1 MQVLALKYRPKHF
14 SELVGQES
22 VAKTLSL
29 ALDNQRLANAYL
41 FSGLRG
47 SGKTS
52 SSRIFARAL
61 MCETGPKAV
70 PCDTCIQCQS
80 ALNNHHIDIIE
91 MDGASN
97 RGIDDVRNLIEQTR
111 YKPSFG
117 RYKIFI
123 IDEVHM
129 FTTEAF
135 NALLKTLEEPPS
147 HVKFLLAT
155 TDALKLPATILS
167 RTQHFRF
174 KKIPENSVISH
185 LKTILEKEQ
194 VSYET
199 SALEKLAHSGQ
210 GSLRDTIT
218 LLEQAINYCDN
229 AITESKVAEML
240 GAIDRSVLEDF
251 FQSLIN
257 QDEARLQE
265 RYAILENYETES
277 VLEEMMLFL
286 KAKLLSPDSYSILL
300 IERFF
305 KIIMSSLSLLKEG
318 ANASFVLLLL
328 KMKFKEA
335 LKLKA
340 LDDAILELE
349 QSKESVLKPLNQNA
363 NASKQEPKSTEK
375 IEQAERIEGT
385 EKKEK
390 LETRENTE
398 TLQTLML
405 SAKDRIFHNLFKQV
419 QTLVYERNYELG
431 EVFEKNIR
439 FIDFDS
445 QTKTLTWESLATD
458 KDKELLRER
467 FKIVKSIV
475 DGVFGK
481 GENIKIALKHH
492 LENKSTL
499 ETQEIKDFKISSLR
513 EKILPK
519 PTIETTAET
528 KENDTKEAVGKALQT
543 KENDTKEAVGKAL
556 QTKENDTKEAV
567 GKALQTKENDTKEA
581 VGKALQTKE
590 NDTKETKETQPK
602 QAPTALQEFMANH
615 SELIEEIKSE
625 FEIKSV
631 ELL

>member
-61 MCETGPKAV
+61 MCEEGPKAV

-194 VSYET
+194 VSYES

-349 QSKESVLKPLNQNA
+349 QTPFNQNPNISY
-363 NASKQEPKSTEK
+363 NAPKQEFKSTEK

-385 EKKEK
+385 EKIASAEAP
-390 LETRENTE
+390 
-398 TLQTLML
+398 QTPML

-431 EVFEKNIR
+431 AVFEKNIR

-445 QTKTLTWESLATD
+445 QTKTLTWESLAAD

-481 GENIKIALKHH
+481 GESIKIALKNH

-499 ETQEIKDFKISSLR
+499 ETQEVKEFKFPPL
-513 EKILPK
+513 KPK
-519 PTIETTAET
+519 PTTETTAEMQ
-528 KENDTKEAVGKALQT
+528 ENDTKEAVGKALQT
-543 KENDTKEAVGKAL
+543 KENDTKEVQEKEI
-556 QTKENDTKEAV
+556 KENE
-567 GKALQTKENDTKEA
+567 
-581 VGKALQTKE
+581 
-590 NDTKETKETQPK
+590 TKETKEAKPK
-602 QAPTALQEFMANH
+602 EAPTALQEFMANH

>member
-61 MCETGPKAV
+61 MCEEGPKAV
-70 PCDTCIQCQS
+70 PCDTCTQCQS

-257 QDEARLQE
+257 QDEVRLQE

-305 KIIMSSLSLLKEG
+305 KIIMSGLSLLKEG

-363 NASKQEPKSTEK
+363 NAFKQESKSAEK
-375 IEQAERIEGT
+375 IEKP
-385 EKKEK
+385 EKKESA
-390 LETRENTE
+390 EIP
-398 TLQTLML
+398 QTPML

-431 EVFEKNIR
+431 AVFEKNIR

-445 QTKTLTWESLATD
+445 QTKTLTWESLATH

-481 GENIKIALKHH
+481 GENIKIALKNHS
-492 LENKSTL
+492 ENKSAL
-499 ETQEIKDFKISSLR
+499 EVVKEFKFPSL
-513 EKILPK
+513 KPK
-519 PTIETTAET
+519 PTTETTAET
-528 KENDTKEAVGKALQT
+528 KENDTKEAIEKET
-543 KENDTKEAVGKAL
+543 KENDTKEI
-556 QTKENDTKEAV
+556 Q
-567 GKALQTKENDTKEA
+567 
-581 VGKALQTKE
+581 
-590 NDTKETKETQPK
+590 ETQPK
-602 QAPTALQEFMANH
+602 ETPTALQEFMANH
-615 SELIEEIKSE
+615 SDLIEEIKSE

>member
-29 ALDNQRLANAYL
+29 ALNNQRLANAYL

-80 ALNNHHIDIIE
+80 ALNNHHTDIIE

-349 QSKESVLKPLNQNA
+349 KNKENVLKPLNQNA
-363 NASKQEPKSTEK
+363 NAPKQEPKSTEK
-375 IEQAERIEGT
+375 TEKP
-385 EKKEK
+385 EKKES
-390 LETRENTE
+390 TE
-398 TLQTLML
+398 AHQTPML

-431 EVFEKNIR
+431 AVFEKNIR

-445 QTKTLTWESLATD
+445 QTKTLTWESLATN

-481 GENIKIALKHH
+481 GENIKIALKNPS
-492 LENKSTL
+492 ENKSAL
-499 ETQEIKDFKISSLR
+499 EVVKESKFPYSK
-513 EKILPK
+513 PK
-519 PTIETTAET
+519 PSAETTAEMKEKET
-528 KENDTKEAVGKALQT
+528 KVVQENDTKEV
-543 KENDTKEAVGKAL
+543 KEI
-556 QTKENDTKEAV
+556 
-567 GKALQTKENDTKEA
+567 
-581 VGKALQTKE
+581 
-590 NDTKETKETQPK
+590 QPK
-602 QAPTALQEFMANH
+602 EAPTALQEFMANH
-615 SELIEEIKSE
+615 SDLIEEIKSE

>member
-61 MCETGPKAV
+61 MCEEGPKAV
-70 PCDTCIQCQS
+70 PCDTCTQCQS

-265 RYAILENYETES
+265 RYTILENYETES

-318 ANASFVLLLL
+318 ANAGFVLLLL

-349 QSKESVLKPLNQNA
+349 QSKESAFQPLNQNA
-363 NASKQEPKSTEK
+363 NAFKQEITDK
-375 IEQAERIEGT
+375 I
-385 EKKEK
+385 EK
-390 LETRENTE
+390 LEKRESTE
-398 TLQTLML
+398 TPQTPML

-431 EVFEKNIR
+431 AVFEKNIR
-439 FIDFDS
+439 FVDFDS
-445 QTKTLTWESLATD
+445 QTKTLTWESLATN

-481 GENIKIALKHH
+481 GENIKIALKNHS
-492 LENKSTL
+492 ENKSAL
-499 ETQEIKDFKISSLR
+499 EEIKEFKFPSS
-513 EKILPK
+513 KPK
-519 PTIETTAET
+519 PTTETMAEMKEKET
-528 KENDTKEAVGKALQT
+528 KENDTKIQ
-543 KENDTKEAVGKAL
+543 
-556 QTKENDTKEAV
+556 
-567 GKALQTKENDTKEA
+567 
-581 VGKALQTKE
+581 
-590 NDTKETKETQPK
+590 ETQPK
-602 QAPTALQEFMANH
+602 EAPTALQEFMANH
-615 SELIEEIKSE
+615 SDLIEEIKSE

>member
-257 QDEARLQE
+257 QDEVRLKE

-349 QSKESVLKPLNQNA
+349 QTKESVLKPLNQNT
-363 NASKQEPKSTEK
+363 NAFKQEPKNAEK
-375 IEQAERIEGT
+375 IEKP
-385 EKKEK
+385 EK
-390 LETRENTE
+390 RESTE
-398 TLQTLML
+398 TPQTPML

-431 EVFEKNIR
+431 AVFEKNIR

-467 FKIVKSIV
+467 FKIVKGIV

-481 GENIKIALKHH
+481 GESIKIALKNHS
-492 LENKSTL
+492 ENKSAL
-499 ETQEIKDFKISSLR
+499 EVVKELKFPYSK
-513 EKILPK
+513 PK
-519 PTIETTAET
+519 PTTETTAEMKEKEVQKKEI
-528 KENDTKEAVGKALQT
+528 KENDTKEVQ
-543 KENDTKEAVGKAL
+543 
-556 QTKENDTKEAV
+556 
-567 GKALQTKENDTKEA
+567 
-581 VGKALQTKE
+581 
-590 NDTKETKETQPK
+590 ETQPK
-602 QAPTALQEFMANH
+602 ETPTALQEFMANH

>member
-29 ALDNQRLANAYL
+29 ALNNQRLANAYL

-61 MCETGPKAV
+61 MCEEGPKAV

-257 QDEARLQE
+257 QDEARLKE

-286 KAKLLSPDSYSILL
+286 KAKLLSPDTYSILL

-349 QSKESVLKPLNQNA
+349 QTKESAFQPLNQNA
-363 NASKQEPKSTEK
+363 NAPKQEPKSTE
-375 IEQAERIEGT
+375 RIEGT
-385 EKKEK
+385 EK
-390 LETRENTE
+390 RESAERIENAE
-398 TLQTLML
+398 APQTPML

-431 EVFEKNIR
+431 AVFEKNIR

-445 QTKTLTWESLATD
+445 QTKTLTWESLATN

-467 FKIVKSIV
+467 FKIVKGIV
-475 DGVFGK
+475 DGIFGK
-481 GENIKIALKHH
+481 GENIKIALKNH
-492 LENKSTL
+492 LENKSARE
-499 ETQEIKDFKISSLR
+499 ETKEIKDFKISSLR

-519 PTIETTAET
+519 PTTETTAET
-528 KENDTKEAVGKALQT
+528 KEKEIKEKEIQKKEI
-543 KENDTKEAVGKAL
+543 KENDTKEV
-556 QTKENDTKEAV
+556 Q
-567 GKALQTKENDTKEA
+567 
-581 VGKALQTKE
+581 
-590 NDTKETKETQPK
+590 ETQPK

>member
-194 VSYET
+194 VSYES

-349 QSKESVLKPLNQNA
+349 QTPFNQSPSISYNA
-363 NASKQEPKSTEK
+363 PKQEPKSIERIEQAEK

-385 EKKEK
+385 EKKESAEK
-390 LETRENTE
+390 KENTE
-398 TLQTLML
+398 TPQTPML

-431 EVFEKNIR
+431 AVFEKNIR

-445 QTKTLTWESLATD
+445 QTKTLTWESLATN

-481 GENIKIALKHH
+481 GEKIKIALKNH
-492 LENKSTL
+492 LENKSARE
-499 ETQEIKDFKISSLR
+499 ETKEVKDFKISSLR
-513 EKILPK
+513 EKILPQ
-519 PTIETTAET
+519 PTTETTAEMKEKET
-528 KENDTKEAVGKALQT
+528 KEAAEKETKEKEVQENDTKEVQ
-543 KENDTKEAVGKAL
+543 
-556 QTKENDTKEAV
+556 
-567 GKALQTKENDTKEA
+567 
-581 VGKALQTKE
+581 
-590 NDTKETKETQPK
+590 ETQPK
-602 QAPTALQEFMANH
+602 EAPTALQEFMANH
-615 SELIEEIKSE
+615 SNLIEEIKSE

>member
-61 MCETGPKAV
+61 MCEEGPKAV
-70 PCDTCIQCQS
+70 PCDTCTQCQS
-80 ALNNHHIDIIE
+80 TLNNHHIDIIE

-257 QDEARLQE
+257 QDEARLKE

-349 QSKESVLKPLNQNA
+349 QTPFNQSPSISYNA
-363 NASKQEPKSTEK
+363 PKQEPKSAEK
-375 IEQAERIEGT
+375 REKP
-385 EKKEK
+385 EKKENA
-390 LETRENTE
+390 ETP
-398 TLQTLML
+398 QTPML

-431 EVFEKNIR
+431 AVFEKNIR

-445 QTKTLTWESLATD
+445 QTKTLTWESLATN

-475 DGVFGK
+475 DSVFGK
-481 GENIKIALKHH
+481 GESIKIALKNQ
-492 LENKSTL
+492 NKSAL
-499 ETQEIKDFKISSLR
+499 EVVKEFKFPYL
-513 EKILPK
+513 KPK
-519 PTIETTAET
+519 PTTETTAET
-528 KENDTKEAVGKALQT
+528 KEKETKEKEVQ
-543 KENDTKEAVGKAL
+543 ENDTKEI
-556 QTKENDTKEAV
+556 Q
-567 GKALQTKENDTKEA
+567 
-581 VGKALQTKE
+581 
-590 NDTKETKETQPK
+590 ETQPK

-615 SELIEEIKSE
+615 SNLIEEIKSE

>member
-194 VSYET
+194 VSYEA

-265 RYAILENYETES
+265 CYAILENYETES

-349 QSKESVLKPLNQNA
+349 QAPFNQNPSISY
-363 NASKQEPKSTEK
+363 NAPKQEPKSIEK

-385 EKKEK
+385 EKREK
-390 LETRENTE
+390 LETRENAE
-398 TLQTLML
+398 TPQTPML
-405 SAKDRIFHNLFKQV
+405 SVKDRIFHNLFKQV

-431 EVFEKNIR
+431 AVFEKNIR

-445 QTKTLTWESLATD
+445 QTKTLTWESLATN

-475 DGVFGK
+475 DSVFGK
-481 GENIKIALKHH
+481 GENIKIALKNH
-492 LENKSTL
+492 LENKSAPL
-499 ETQEIKDFKISSLR
+499 EEVKEFKISSLR

-519 PTIETTAET
+519 PTTETMAEM
-528 KENDTKEAVGKALQT
+528 KEKETKEAVKKEIKEKEIQKKEIKENNT
-543 KENDTKEAVGKAL
+543 KEI
-556 QTKENDTKEAV
+556 Q
-567 GKALQTKENDTKEA
+567 
-581 VGKALQTKE
+581 
-590 NDTKETKETQPK
+590 ETQPK
-602 QAPTALQEFMANH
+602 ESPTALQEFMANH
-615 SELIEEIKSE
+615 SNLIEEIKSE

>member
-14 SELVGQES
+14 GELVGQES

-61 MCETGPKAV
+61 MCEEGPKAV

-194 VSYET
+194 VSYEN

-257 QDEARLQE
+257 QDEVRLKE

-300 IERFF
+300 VERFF

-349 QSKESVLKPLNQNA
+349 QSKESVFQPLNQDA
-363 NASKQEPKSTEK
+363 NAPKQEPKSAEK
-375 IEQAERIEGT
+375 IEQVERIEGT
-385 EKKEK
+385 EKIASA
-390 LETRENTE
+390 ETP
-398 TLQTLML
+398 QTPVL

-431 EVFEKNIR
+431 AVFEKNIR

-445 QTKTLTWESLATD
+445 QTKTLTWESLATH

-481 GENIKIALKHH
+481 GESIKIALKNQ
-492 LENKSTL
+492 NKSAL
-499 ETQEIKDFKISSLR
+499 EVVKEFKFPYS
-513 EKILPK
+513 KPK

-528 KENDTKEAVGKALQT
+528 KEKEIQKNEI
-543 KENDTKEAVGKAL
+543 KEKEI
-556 QTKENDTKEAV
+556 Q
-567 GKALQTKENDTKEA
+567 
-581 VGKALQTKE
+581 
-590 NDTKETKETQPK
+590 ETQPK

-615 SELIEEIKSE
+615 SNLIEEIKSE

>member
-257 QDEARLQE
+257 QDEARLKE

-286 KAKLLSPDSYSILL
+286 KAKLLSPDLYSILL

-349 QSKESVLKPLNQNA
+349 QTPFNQNPSISY
-363 NASKQEPKSTEK
+363 NAPKQEPKSTEK

-385 EKKEK
+385 EKKESAEK
-390 LETRENTE
+390 KENTE
-398 TLQTLML
+398 TPQTPML

-431 EVFEKNIR
+431 AVFEKNIR

-445 QTKTLTWESLATD
+445 QTKTLTWESLATN

-481 GENIKIALKHH
+481 GENIKIALKNHS
-492 LENKSTL
+492 ENKSARE
-499 ETQEIKDFKISSLR
+499 ETKEIKDFKISSLR

-519 PTIETTAET
+519 PTTETTAET
-528 KENDTKEAVGKALQT
+528 KEKETKEKEVQ
-543 KENDTKEAVGKAL
+543 ENDTKEV
-556 QTKENDTKEAV
+556 Q
-567 GKALQTKENDTKEA
+567 
-581 VGKALQTKE
+581 
-590 NDTKETKETQPK
+590 ETQPK

-615 SELIEEIKSE
+615 SNLIEEIKSE

>member
-61 MCETGPKAV
+61 MCEEGPKAV

-194 VSYET
+194 VSYES

-265 RYAILENYETES
+265 RYAILENYETEG

-286 KAKLLSPDSYSILL
+286 KAKLLSPDTYSILL

-340 LDDAILELE
+340 LDDAIVELE
-349 QSKESVLKPLNQNA
+349 QTPFNQNPNISY
-363 NASKQEPKSTEK
+363 NAPKQEFKSTEK

-385 EKKEK
+385 EKREK
-390 LETRENTE
+390 LEKRENTE
-398 TLQTLML
+398 TPQTPML

-431 EVFEKNIR
+431 AVFEKNIR

-492 LENKSTL
+492 LENKSAPE
-499 ETQEIKDFKISSLR
+499 ETKEVKDFKISSLR

-519 PTIETTAET
+519 PTTETTAET
-528 KENDTKEAVGKALQT
+528 KEKEIKEAAEKETKEKEVQ
-543 KENDTKEAVGKAL
+543 ENDTKEI
-556 QTKENDTKEAV
+556 Q
-567 GKALQTKENDTKEA
+567 
-581 VGKALQTKE
+581 
-590 NDTKETKETQPK
+590 ETQPK
-602 QAPTALQEFMANH
+602 EAPTALQEFMANH

>member
-194 VSYET
+194 VSYES

-229 AITESKVAEML
+229 AITESKVAAML

-349 QSKESVLKPLNQNA
+349 QTKESALKPLNQNA
-363 NASKQEPKSTEK
+363 NAPKQEPKSAEK
-375 IEQAERIEGT
+375 IEQAERIERT
-385 EKKEK
+385 EK
-390 LETRENTE
+390 RENAE
-398 TLQTLML
+398 TPQTPML

-431 EVFEKNIR
+431 AVFEKNIR

-445 QTKTLTWESLATD
+445 QTKTLTWESLAAD

-481 GENIKIALKHH
+481 GENIKIALRNHS
-492 LENKSTL
+492 ENKSTRE
-499 ETQEIKDFKISSLR
+499 ETKEVKDFKISSLR

-519 PTIETTAET
+519 PTTETTAEMKEKEVQKKEIKEKEIKEKEIKEKEIKEKEIKEKEI
-528 KENDTKEAVGKALQT
+528 KENDTKEVQE
-543 KENDTKEAVGKAL
+543 KEV
-556 QTKENDTKEAV
+556 Q
-567 GKALQTKENDTKEA
+567 
-581 VGKALQTKE
+581 
-590 NDTKETKETQPK
+590 ETQPK
-602 QAPTALQEFMANH
+602 EAPTALQEFMANH

>member
-61 MCETGPKAV
+61 MCEEGPKAV
-70 PCDTCIQCQS
+70 PCDTCTQCQS

-305 KIIMSSLSLLKEG
+305 KIIMSGLSLLKEG

-363 NASKQEPKSTEK
+363 NAFKQEPKSAEK
-375 IEQAERIEGT
+375 IEKPEKRESAET
-385 EKKEK
+385 P
-390 LETRENTE
+390 
-398 TLQTLML
+398 QTPML

-431 EVFEKNIR
+431 AVFEKNIR

-445 QTKTLTWESLATD
+445 QTKTLTWESLATH

-481 GENIKIALKHH
+481 GENIKIALKNHS
-492 LENKSTL
+492 ENKSAL
-499 ETQEIKDFKISSLR
+499 EVVKEFKFPSL
-513 EKILPK
+513 K
-519 PTIETTAET
+519 PQPTTETTAET
-528 KENDTKEAVGKALQT
+528 KEKDTKEAVEKKA
-543 KENDTKEAVGKAL
+543 KEKEIQKNDTKEV
-556 QTKENDTKEAV
+556 Q
-567 GKALQTKENDTKEA
+567 
-581 VGKALQTKE
+581 
-590 NDTKETKETQPK
+590 ETQPK
-602 QAPTALQEFMANH
+602 ETPTALQEFMANH
-615 SELIEEIKSE
+615 SDLIEEIKSE

>member
-61 MCETGPKAV
+61 MCEEGPKAV

-194 VSYET
+194 VSYES

-257 QDEARLQE
+257 QDEVRLKE

-286 KAKLLSPDSYSILL
+286 KAKLLSPDFYSILL

-349 QSKESVLKPLNQNA
+349 QSKESAFQPLNQNA
-363 NASKQEPKSTEK
+363 NASKQEPKSAEK
-375 IEQAERIEGT
+375 IEKP
-385 EKKEK
+385 EK
-390 LETRENTE
+390 RENAE
-398 TLQTLML
+398 TPQTPML

-431 EVFEKNIR
+431 AVFEKNIR

-445 QTKTLTWESLATD
+445 QTKTLTWESLATH

-481 GENIKIALKHH
+481 GENIKIALKNHS
-492 LENKSTL
+492 ENKNAL
-499 ETQEIKDFKISSLR
+499 EVVKELKFPYSK
-513 EKILPK
+513 PK
-519 PTIETTAET
+519 PTTETTAEMKEKEVQKNKIKEKEIQKKEI
-528 KENDTKEAVGKALQT
+528 KENDTKEIQ
-543 KENDTKEAVGKAL
+543 
-556 QTKENDTKEAV
+556 
-567 GKALQTKENDTKEA
+567 
-581 VGKALQTKE
+581 
-590 NDTKETKETQPK
+590 ETQLK
-602 QAPTALQEFMANH
+602 QAPTALQEFMANN
-615 SELIEEIKSE
+615 SNLIEEIKSE

>member
-61 MCETGPKAV
+61 MCEEGPKAV
-70 PCDTCIQCQS
+70 PCDTCTQCQS

-318 ANASFVLLLL
+318 ANAGFVLLLL

-349 QSKESVLKPLNQNA
+349 QSKESAFQPLNQNA
-363 NASKQEPKSTEK
+363 NAFKQEITDKIEKPEKRESTE
-375 IEQAERIEGT
+375 T
-385 EKKEK
+385 P
-390 LETRENTE
+390 
-398 TLQTLML
+398 QTPML

-431 EVFEKNIR
+431 AVFEKNIR
-439 FIDFDS
+439 FVDFDS
-445 QTKTLTWESLATD
+445 QTKTLTWESLATN

-467 FKIVKSIV
+467 FKIMKSIV

-481 GENIKIALKHH
+481 GENIKIALKNHS
-492 LENKSTL
+492 ENKSAL
-499 ETQEIKDFKISSLR
+499 EVVKEFKFPFS
-513 EKILPK
+513 KPK
-519 PTIETTAET
+519 PTTETMAET
-528 KENDTKEAVGKALQT
+528 KEKEIKENDTKEIQ
-543 KENDTKEAVGKAL
+543 
-556 QTKENDTKEAV
+556 
-567 GKALQTKENDTKEA
+567 
-581 VGKALQTKE
+581 
-590 NDTKETKETQPK
+590 ETQPK
-602 QAPTALQEFMANH
+602 ETPTALQEFMANY
-615 SELIEEIKSE
+615 SDLIEEIKSE

>member
-61 MCETGPKAV
+61 MCEEGPKAV

-194 VSYET
+194 VSYEA

-257 QDEARLQE
+257 QDEARLKE

-349 QSKESVLKPLNQNA
+349 QTPFNQNPSISY
-363 NASKQEPKSTEK
+363 NASKQEPKS
-375 IEQAERIEGT
+375 AERIEGT
-385 EKKEK
+385 EKRESTEK
-390 LETRENTE
+390 IASAETP
-398 TLQTLML
+398 QTPML
-405 SAKDRIFHNLFKQV
+405 SVKDRIFHNLFKQV

-431 EVFEKNIR
+431 AVFEKNIR

-475 DGVFGK
+475 DGIFGK
-481 GENIKIALKHH
+481 GENIKIALKNQ
-492 LENKSTL
+492 NKSAL
-499 ETQEIKDFKISSLR
+499 EVVKEFKFPSL
-513 EKILPK
+513 KPK
-519 PTIETTAET
+519 PTTETTAEMKEKEVQKKEIKEKET
-528 KENDTKEAVGKALQT
+528 KENDTKEVQE
-543 KENDTKEAVGKAL
+543 KEV
-556 QTKENDTKEAV
+556 Q
-567 GKALQTKENDTKEA
+567 
-581 VGKALQTKE
+581 
-590 NDTKETKETQPK
+590 ETQPK
-602 QAPTALQEFMANH
+602 EAPTALQEFMTNH

>member
-194 VSYET
+194 VSYES

-265 RYAILENYETES
+265 RYAILENYETEG

-340 LDDAILELE
+340 LDDAIVELE
-349 QSKESVLKPLNQNA
+349 QAPFNQSPSISYNA
-363 NASKQEPKSTEK
+363 PKQEFKSIEK
-375 IEQAERIEGT
+375 REKREQIESIE
-385 EKKEK
+385 K
-390 LETRENTE
+390 RENAE
-398 TLQTLML
+398 TPQTPML

-431 EVFEKNIR
+431 AVFEKNIR

-445 QTKTLTWESLATD
+445 QTKTLTWESLAAD

-467 FKIVKSIV
+467 FKIVKGIV
-475 DGVFGK
+475 DSVFGK

-492 LENKSTL
+492 LENKSTPE
-499 ETQEIKDFKISSLR
+499 ETKEVKDFKISSLR

-519 PTIETTAET
+519 PTTETTAEMQE
-528 KENDTKEAVGKALQT
+528 KETKEAVGKALQT
-543 KENDTKEAVGKAL
+543 KENDTKEV
-556 QTKENDTKEAV
+556 KEKEI
-567 GKALQTKENDTKEA
+567 Q
-581 VGKALQTKE
+581 
-590 NDTKETKETQPK
+590 ETQPK
-602 QAPTALQEFMANH
+602 EAPTALQEFMANH

>member
-61 MCETGPKAV
+61 MCEEGPKAV
-70 PCDTCIQCQS
+70 PCDTCTQCQS

-194 VSYET
+194 VSYES

-257 QDEARLQE
+257 QDEVRLQE

-340 LDDAILELE
+340 LDDAIVELE
-349 QSKESVLKPLNQNA
+349 QTPFNQSPSISYNA
-363 NASKQEPKSTEK
+363 PKQEPKSTEK

-398 TLQTLML
+398 TPQTPML

-431 EVFEKNIR
+431 AVFEKNIR

-445 QTKTLTWESLATD
+445 QTKTLTWESLAAD

-481 GENIKIALKHH
+481 GESIKIALKNH
-492 LENKSTL
+492 LENKSARE
-499 ETQEIKDFKISSLR
+499 ETKEVKDFKISSLK

-519 PTIETTAET
+519 LTTETTAEMQEKET
-528 KENDTKEAVGKALQT
+528 KEAVKKEIKENDTKEVQ
-543 KENDTKEAVGKAL
+543 
-556 QTKENDTKEAV
+556 
-567 GKALQTKENDTKEA
+567 
-581 VGKALQTKE
+581 
-590 NDTKETKETQPK
+590 ETQPK
-602 QAPTALQEFMANH
+602 ETPTALQEFMANH

>member
-194 VSYET
+194 VSYEN

-229 AITESKVAEML
+229 AITENKVAEML

-265 RYAILENYETES
+265 RYAILENYETEG

-305 KIIMSSLSLLKEG
+305 KIIMSSLNLLKEG

-340 LDDAILELE
+340 LDDAIVELE
-349 QSKESVLKPLNQNA
+349 QTPFNQSPSISYNA
-363 NASKQEPKSTEK
+363 PKQESKSIEK
-375 IEQAERIEGT
+375 REQREQREQIESMEKRERIET
-385 EKKEK
+385 P
-390 LETRENTE
+390 
-398 TLQTLML
+398 QTPML

-431 EVFEKNIR
+431 AVFEKNIR

-445 QTKTLTWESLATD
+445 QTKTLTWESLAAD

-499 ETQEIKDFKISSLR
+499 ETQEVKEFKFPFL
-513 EKILPK
+513 KPK
-519 PTIETTAET
+519 PTTETTAET
-528 KENDTKEAVGKALQT
+528 KENEKEAVGKALQT
-543 KENDTKEAVGKAL
+543 KENDTKEIQK
-556 QTKENDTKEAV
+556 NDTKEV
-567 GKALQTKENDTKEA
+567 QEKEIKENE
-581 VGKALQTKE
+581 
-590 NDTKETKETQPK
+590 TKETKETQPK
-602 QAPTALQEFMANH
+602 EAPTALQEFMANH

>member
-194 VSYET
+194 VSYES

-349 QSKESVLKPLNQNA
+349 QSKESVLKPINQNA
-363 NASKQEPKSTEK
+363 NAPKQEPKSIER

-385 EKKEK
+385 EKREK
-390 LETRENTE
+390 LEKRENAE
-398 TLQTLML
+398 TPQTPML

-431 EVFEKNIR
+431 AVFEKNIR

-481 GENIKIALKHH
+481 GENIKIALKNH
-492 LENKSTL
+492 LENKSTPK
-499 ETQEIKDFKISSLR
+499 ETKEVKEFKISSLR

-519 PTIETTAET
+519 PTTETTAEMKEKETKKAVKKEIKENET
-528 KENDTKEAVGKALQT
+528 KENEI
-543 KENDTKEAVGKAL
+543 
-556 QTKENDTKEAV
+556 
-567 GKALQTKENDTKEA
+567 
-581 VGKALQTKE
+581 
-590 NDTKETKETQPK
+590 KETKETQPK
-602 QAPTALQEFMANH
+602 EAPTALQEFMANH
-615 SELIEEIKSE
+615 SDLIEEIKSE

>member
-194 VSYET
+194 VSYES

-265 RYAILENYETES
+265 RYAILENYETEG

-286 KAKLLSPDSYSILL
+286 KAKLLSPDTYSILL

-340 LDDAILELE
+340 LDDAIVELE
-349 QSKESVLKPLNQNA
+349 QTPFNQSPSISYNA
-363 NASKQEPKSTEK
+363 PKQEFKNIEKREK
-375 IEQAERIEGT
+375 IEQIESIEKRESAET
-385 EKKEK
+385 P
-390 LETRENTE
+390 
-398 TLQTLML
+398 QTLML

-431 EVFEKNIR
+431 AVFEKNIR

-445 QTKTLTWESLATD
+445 QTKTLTWESLAAD

-492 LENKSTL
+492 LENKNAPE
-499 ETQEIKDFKISSLR
+499 ETKEVKDFKISSLR
-513 EKILPK
+513 EKILPQ
-519 PTIETTAET
+519 PTTETTAEMQE
-528 KENDTKEAVGKALQT
+528 KETKEAVGKALQT
-543 KENDTKEAVGKAL
+543 KENDTKEVQEKEI
-556 QTKENDTKEAV
+556 KENE
-567 GKALQTKENDTKEA
+567 
-581 VGKALQTKE
+581 
-590 NDTKETKETQPK
+590 TKETKEAQPK
-602 QAPTALQEFMANH
+602 EAPTALQEFMANH

>member
-194 VSYET
+194 VSYES

-229 AITESKVAEML
+229 AITESKVAAML

-340 LDDAILELE
+340 LDDAIFELE
-349 QSKESVLKPLNQNA
+349 QAPFNQSPSISYNA
-363 NASKQEPKSTEK
+363 PKQEPKSTEK

-385 EKKEK
+385 EKKESAEK
-390 LETRENTE
+390 KENTE
-398 TLQTLML
+398 TPQTPML

-431 EVFEKNIR
+431 AVFEKNIR

-445 QTKTLTWESLATD
+445 QTKTLTWESLATH

-467 FKIVKSIV
+467 FKIVKGIV
-475 DGVFGK
+475 DSVFGK
-481 GENIKIALKHH
+481 GESIKIALKNH
-492 LENKSTL
+492 LENKSARE
-499 ETQEIKDFKISSLR
+499 ETKEVKDFKISSLR

-519 PTIETTAET
+519 PTTETTAEMKEKET
-528 KENDTKEAVGKALQT
+528 KEAAEKEIKEKEVQENDTKEIQ
-543 KENDTKEAVGKAL
+543 
-556 QTKENDTKEAV
+556 
-567 GKALQTKENDTKEA
+567 
-581 VGKALQTKE
+581 
-590 NDTKETKETQPK
+590 ETQPK
-602 QAPTALQEFMANH
+602 EAPTALQEFMANH
-615 SELIEEIKSE
+615 SNLIEEIKSE

>member
-61 MCETGPKAV
+61 MCEEGPKAV
-70 PCDTCIQCQS
+70 PCDTCTQCQS

-286 KAKLLSPDSYSILL
+286 KAKLLSPNTYSILL

-305 KIIMSSLSLLKEG
+305 KIIMSGLSLLKEG

-363 NASKQEPKSTEK
+363 NAFKQESAEK
-375 IEQAERIEGT
+375 IEKPEKRESAET
-385 EKKEK
+385 P
-390 LETRENTE
+390 
-398 TLQTLML
+398 QTPML

-431 EVFEKNIR
+431 AVFEKNIR

-445 QTKTLTWESLATD
+445 QTKTLTWESLATH

-481 GENIKIALKHH
+481 GENIKIALKNHS
-492 LENKSTL
+492 ENKSAL
-499 ETQEIKDFKISSLR
+499 EVVKEFKFPSL
-513 EKILPK
+513 KPK
-519 PTIETTAET
+519 PTTETTAET
-528 KENDTKEAVGKALQT
+528 KE
-543 KENDTKEAVGKAL
+543 
-556 QTKENDTKEAV
+556 
-567 GKALQTKENDTKEA
+567 
-581 VGKALQTKE
+581 
-590 NDTKETKETQPK
+590 KETKEKETKEKETKEVQETQPK
-602 QAPTALQEFMANH
+602 EAPTALQEFMANH
-615 SELIEEIKSE
+615 SNLIEEIKSE

>member
-194 VSYET
+194 VSYES

-349 QSKESVLKPLNQNA
+349 QTPFNQNPSISY
-363 NASKQEPKSTEK
+363 NAPKQESKGTEK

-385 EKKEK
+385 EKREK
-390 LETRENTE
+390 LEKRENAE
-398 TLQTLML
+398 APQTPML

-431 EVFEKNIR
+431 AVFEKNIR

-475 DGVFGK
+475 DSVFGK
-481 GENIKIALKHH
+481 GESIKIALKNHS
-492 LENKSTL
+492 ENKSAL
-499 ETQEIKDFKISSLR
+499 EEVKEFKFPYS
-513 EKILPK
+513 KPK
-519 PTIETTAET
+519 PTTETTAET
-528 KENDTKEAVGKALQT
+528 KEKEIKEKEIKEKEI
-543 KENDTKEAVGKAL
+543 KENE
-556 QTKENDTKEAV
+556 
-567 GKALQTKENDTKEA
+567 
-581 VGKALQTKE
+581 
-590 NDTKETKETQPK
+590 TKETKEAKPK
-602 QAPTALQEFMANH
+602 EAPTALQEFMANH
-615 SELIEEIKSE
+615 SNLIEEIKSE

>member
-61 MCETGPKAV
+61 MCEEGPKAV

-257 QDEARLQE
+257 QDEVRLQE

-349 QSKESVLKPLNQNA
+349 QAPFNQSPSISYNA
-363 NASKQEPKSTEK
+363 PKQEPKSTEK

-385 EKKEK
+385 EK
-390 LETRENTE
+390 RENTE
-398 TLQTLML
+398 KIASAETPQTPML
-405 SAKDRIFHNLFKQV
+405 SVKDRIFHNLFKQV

-431 EVFEKNIR
+431 AVFEKNIR

-445 QTKTLTWESLATD
+445 QTKTLTWESLATN

-481 GENIKIALKHH
+481 GENIKIALKNH
-492 LENKSTL
+492 LENKSAPE
-499 ETQEIKDFKISSLR
+499 ETKEVKDFKISSLR
-513 EKILPK
+513 EKILPQ
-519 PTIETTAET
+519 PTTETTAEM
-528 KENDTKEAVGKALQT
+528 KEKETKEAVGKET
-543 KENDTKEAVGKAL
+543 KEKEVQKNEIKEKEVQENDTKEV
-556 QTKENDTKEAV
+556 Q
-567 GKALQTKENDTKEA
+567 
-581 VGKALQTKE
+581 
-590 NDTKETKETQPK
+590 ETQPK

-615 SELIEEIKSE
+615 SNLIEEIKSE

>member
-61 MCETGPKAV
+61 MCEEGPKAV
-70 PCDTCIQCQS
+70 PCDTCTQCQS

-194 VSYET
+194 VSYES

-265 RYAILENYETES
+265 RYAILENYETEG

-340 LDDAILELE
+340 LDDAIVELE
-349 QSKESVLKPLNQNA
+349 QTPFNQNPSISY
-363 NASKQEPKSTEK
+363 NAPKQEPKSTER

-390 LETRENTE
+390 LETRENAE
-398 TLQTLML
+398 TPQTPML

-431 EVFEKNIR
+431 AVFEKNIR

-445 QTKTLTWESLATD
+445 QTKTLTWESLAAD

-492 LENKSTL
+492 LENKSAPK
-499 ETQEIKDFKISSLR
+499 ETKEVKDFKISSLR
-513 EKILPK
+513 EKILPQ
-519 PTIETTAET
+519 PTTETTAET
-528 KENDTKEAVGKALQT
+528 KENEKEAVGKALQT
-543 KENDTKEAVGKAL
+543 KENDTKEVQEKEI
-556 QTKENDTKEAV
+556 KENDTKEV
-567 GKALQTKENDTKEA
+567 QEA
-581 VGKALQTKE
+581 
-590 NDTKETKETQPK
+590 QPK
-602 QAPTALQEFMANH
+602 EAPTALQEFMANH
-615 SELIEEIKSE
+615 SNLIEEIKSE

>member
-61 MCETGPKAV
+61 MCEKGPKAV
-70 PCDTCIQCQS
+70 PCDTCAQCQS

-194 VSYET
+194 VHYEA

-210 GSLRDTIT
+210 GSLRDTLT

-257 QDEARLQE
+257 QDEAKLQE
-265 RYAILENYETES
+265 RYEILENYETEG

-286 KAKLLSPDSYSILL
+286 KAKLLSPDTYSILL
-300 IERFF
+300 VERFF

-318 ANASFVLLLL
+318 ANSGFVLLLL

-349 QSKESVLKPLNQNA
+349 QTKESALKPLNQHA
-363 NASKQEPKSTEK
+363 NAIQ
-375 IEQAERIEGT
+375 
-385 EKKEK
+385 KE
-390 LETRENTE
+390 N
-398 TLQTLML
+398 QTLKISPPKTPIIETPVAESPQTPML
-405 SAKDRIFHNLFKQV
+405 SAKDRIFYNLFKQV
-419 QTLVYERNYELG
+419 QKLIYERNYELG
-431 EVFEKNIR
+431 AVFEKNIR

-445 QTKTLTWESLATD
+445 HTKTLTWESLALD
-458 KDKELLRER
+458 RDKELLRER
-467 FKIVKSIV
+467 FKIVKNIV
-475 DGVFGK
+475 DSVFGK
-481 GENIKIALKHH
+481 GESVKIALKSH
-492 LENKSTL
+492 LEPKNAPL
-499 ETQEIKDFKISSLR
+499 EEAKEFDFSSLR
-513 EKILPK
+513 EKISPK
-519 PTIETTAET
+519 PATETTPTAEIEKKEVVGKET
-528 KENDTKEAVGKALQT
+528 KIKEQEIQKNDTKEVQK
-543 KENDTKEAVGKAL
+543 NDTKEV
-556 QTKENDTKEAV
+556 
-567 GKALQTKENDTKEA
+567 
-581 VGKALQTKE
+581 
-590 NDTKETKETQPK
+590 KETQPK
-602 QAPTALQEFMANH
+602 EAPIELQEFLANN
-615 SELIEEIKSE
+615 SDLIEEIKSE

>member
-61 MCETGPKAV
+61 MCEEGPKSV
-70 PCDTCIQCQS
+70 PCDTCTQCQS

-147 HVKFLLAT
+147 YVKFLLAT

-185 LKTILEKEQ
+185 LKTILEKER

-305 KIIMSSLSLLKEG
+305 KIIMSGLSLLKEG

-363 NASKQEPKSTEK
+363 NAFKQESKSADK
-375 IEQAERIEGT
+375 IEKPEKRESAET
-385 EKKEK
+385 P
-390 LETRENTE
+390 
-398 TLQTLML
+398 QTPML

-431 EVFEKNIR
+431 AVFEKNIR

-445 QTKTLTWESLATD
+445 QTKTLTWESLATN

-475 DGVFGK
+475 NGVFGK
-481 GENIKIALKHH
+481 GENIKIALKNHS
-492 LENKSTL
+492 ENKSVL
-499 ETQEIKDFKISSLR
+499 EVVKEFKFPSS
-513 EKILPK
+513 KPK
-519 PTIETTAET
+519 PTTETTAET
-528 KENDTKEAVGKALQT
+528 KEEETKEAVEKET
-543 KENDTKEAVGKAL
+543 KEKEIQENDTKEV
-556 QTKENDTKEAV
+556 Q
-567 GKALQTKENDTKEA
+567 
-581 VGKALQTKE
+581 
-590 NDTKETKETQPK
+590 ETQPK
-602 QAPTALQEFMANH
+602 ETPTALQEFMANH
-615 SELIEEIKSE
+615 SDLIEEIKSE

>member
-61 MCETGPKAV
+61 MCEEGPKAV
-70 PCDTCIQCQS
+70 PCDTCTQCQS

-349 QSKESVLKPLNQNA
+349 QSKESVFQPLNQNA
-363 NASKQEPKSTEK
+363 NAFKQESAEK
-375 IEQAERIEGT
+375 IEKP
-385 EKKEK
+385 EKKESA
-390 LETRENTE
+390 ETP
-398 TLQTLML
+398 QTPML

-431 EVFEKNIR
+431 AVFEKNIR

-445 QTKTLTWESLATD
+445 QTKTLTWESLATH

-481 GENIKIALKHH
+481 GENIKIALKNHS
-492 LENKSTL
+492 ENKSAL
-499 ETQEIKDFKISSLR
+499 EEIKEFKFPSL
-513 EKILPK
+513 KPK
-519 PTIETTAET
+519 PTTETTAET
-528 KENDTKEAVGKALQT
+528 KEKEAKKAVEKETKENEVQ
-543 KENDTKEAVGKAL
+543 ENDTK
-556 QTKENDTKEAV
+556 TKEV
-567 GKALQTKENDTKEA
+567 Q
-581 VGKALQTKE
+581 
-590 NDTKETKETQPK
+590 ETQPK
-602 QAPTALQEFMANH
+602 ETPTALQEFMANH
-615 SELIEEIKSE
+615 SDLIEEIKSE

>member
-61 MCETGPKAV
+61 MCEEGPKAV
-70 PCDTCIQCQS
+70 PCDTCTQCQS

-194 VSYET
+194 VSYES

-349 QSKESVLKPLNQNA
+349 QTPFNQNPSISY
-363 NASKQEPKSTEK
+363 NASKQEPKSAEK

-385 EKKEK
+385 EKKESAEK
-390 LETRENTE
+390 RENTE
-398 TLQTLML
+398 TQQTPML

-431 EVFEKNIR
+431 AVFEKNIR

-481 GENIKIALKHH
+481 GENIKIALKNQ
-492 LENKSTL
+492 NKSAL
-499 ETQEIKDFKISSLR
+499 EVVKELKFPYSK
-513 EKILPK
+513 PK
-519 PTIETTAET
+519 PTTETTAET
-528 KENDTKEAVGKALQT
+528 KE
-543 KENDTKEAVGKAL
+543 
-556 QTKENDTKEAV
+556 
-567 GKALQTKENDTKEA
+567 
-581 VGKALQTKE
+581 
-590 NDTKETKETQPK
+590 KETKEKETKEKETKEKETKEKETKEKETKEKETKEKEVQEIQPK

-615 SELIEEIKSE
+615 SNLIEEIKSE

>member
-29 ALDNQRLANAYL
+29 ALNNQRLANAYL

-61 MCETGPKAV
+61 MCEEGPKAV
-70 PCDTCIQCQS
+70 PCDTCTQCQS

-305 KIIMSSLSLLKEG
+305 KIIMSGLSLLKEG

-349 QSKESVLKPLNQNA
+349 QSKESAFQPLNQNA
-363 NASKQEPKSTEK
+363 NAPKQEFKSTEK
-375 IEQAERIEGT
+375 V
-385 EKKEK
+385 EKPEK
-390 LETRENTE
+390 RENAE
-398 TLQTLML
+398 TPQTPML

-431 EVFEKNIR
+431 VVFEKNIR
-439 FIDFDS
+439 FVDFNS
-445 QTKTLTWESLATD
+445 QTKTLTWESLATN

-481 GENIKIALKHH
+481 GENIKIALKNHS
-492 LENKSTL
+492 ENKSAL
-499 ETQEIKDFKISSLR
+499 EVVKGSKFPYSK
-513 EKILPK
+513 PK
-519 PTIETTAET
+519 PSAETTAET
-528 KENDTKEAVGKALQT
+528 KENDTKEAVGKET
-543 KENDTKEAVGKAL
+543 KEVQENDTKEI
-556 QTKENDTKEAV
+556 Q
-567 GKALQTKENDTKEA
+567 
-581 VGKALQTKE
+581 
-590 NDTKETKETQPK
+590 ETQPK

-615 SELIEEIKSE
+615 SNLIEEIKSE

>member
-194 VSYET
+194 VSYES

-265 RYAILENYETES
+265 RYAILENYETEG

-286 KAKLLSPDSYSILL
+286 KAKLLSPDTYSILL

-340 LDDAILELE
+340 LDDAIVELE
-349 QSKESVLKPLNQNA
+349 QTPFNQNPSISY
-363 NASKQEPKSTEK
+363 NAPKQESKSIEK
-375 IEQAERIEGT
+375 REQREQREQIESMEKRERIET
-385 EKKEK
+385 P
-390 LETRENTE
+390 
-398 TLQTLML
+398 QTPML

-431 EVFEKNIR
+431 AVFEKNIR

-445 QTKTLTWESLATD
+445 QTKTLTWESLAAD

-475 DGVFGK
+475 DSVFGK
-481 GENIKIALKHH
+481 GENTKIALKNH
-492 LENKSTL
+492 LENKNAPE
-499 ETQEIKDFKISSLR
+499 ETKEVKEFKFPPL
-513 EKILPK
+513 K
-519 PTIETTAET
+519 PQPTTETTAEMQE
-528 KENDTKEAVGKALQT
+528 KETKEAVGKALQT
-543 KENDTKEAVGKAL
+543 KENDTKEVQEKEV
-556 QTKENDTKEAV
+556 QEKEIKENE
-567 GKALQTKENDTKEA
+567 
-581 VGKALQTKE
+581 
-590 NDTKETKETQPK
+590 TKETKEAQPK
-602 QAPTALQEFMANH
+602 EVPTALQEFMANH
-615 SELIEEIKSE
+615 SNLIEEIKSE

>member
-61 MCETGPKAV
+61 MCEEGPKAV

-194 VSYET
+194 VSYES

-349 QSKESVLKPLNQNA
+349 QAPFNQNPSISY
-363 NASKQEPKSTEK
+363 NAPKQEPKSAEK
-375 IEQAERIEGT
+375 IERAERIEGT
-385 EKKEK
+385 EKIASAEAP
-390 LETRENTE
+390 
-398 TLQTLML
+398 QTPML

-431 EVFEKNIR
+431 AVFEKNIR

-445 QTKTLTWESLATD
+445 QTKTLTWESLAAD

-492 LENKSTL
+492 LENKSAL
-499 ETQEIKDFKISSLR
+499 EVVKELKFPYSK
-513 EKILPK
+513 PK
-519 PTIETTAET
+519 PTTETTAET
-528 KENDTKEAVGKALQT
+528 KEKETKEKEVQ
-543 KENDTKEAVGKAL
+543 ENDTKEI
-556 QTKENDTKEAV
+556 QES
-567 GKALQTKENDTKEA
+567 
-581 VGKALQTKE
+581 
-590 NDTKETKETQPK
+590 QPK

-615 SELIEEIKSE
+615 SNLIEEIKSE

>member
-61 MCETGPKAV
+61 MCEEGPKAV

-194 VSYET
+194 VSYES

-257 QDEARLQE
+257 QDETRLKE
-265 RYAILENYETES
+265 RYAILENYETEG

-340 LDDAILELE
+340 LDDAIVELE
-349 QSKESVLKPLNQNA
+349 QTPFNQSPSISYNA
-363 NASKQEPKSTEK
+363 PKQESKNIEKREK
-375 IEQAERIEGT
+375 IEQIENI
-385 EKKEK
+385 EK
-390 LETRENTE
+390 RENIE
-398 TLQTLML
+398 TQQTPML

-431 EVFEKNIR
+431 AVFEKNIR

-492 LENKSTL
+492 LENKSARE
-499 ETQEIKDFKISSLR
+499 ETKEVKDFKISSLR
-513 EKILPK
+513 EKILPQ
-519 PTIETTAET
+519 PTTETTAEM
-528 KENDTKEAVGKALQT
+528 KENGKEAVGKALQT
-543 KENDTKEAVGKAL
+543 KENDTKEVQEKEI
-556 QTKENDTKEAV
+556 KENE
-567 GKALQTKENDTKEA
+567 
-581 VGKALQTKE
+581 
-590 NDTKETKETQPK
+590 TKETKEAQPK
-602 QAPTALQEFMANH
+602 EVPTALQEFMANH

>member
-194 VSYET
+194 VSYES

-265 RYAILENYETES
+265 RYAILENYETEG

-286 KAKLLSPDSYSILL
+286 KAKLLSPDTYSILL

-340 LDDAILELE
+340 LDDAIVELE
-349 QSKESVLKPLNQNA
+349 QTPFNQSPSISYNA
-363 NASKQEPKSTEK
+363 PKQEPKS
-375 IEQAERIEGT
+375 AERIEGT
-385 EKKEK
+385 EKRERI
-390 LETRENTE
+390 ETP
-398 TLQTLML
+398 QTPML

-431 EVFEKNIR
+431 AVFEKNIR

-481 GENIKIALKHH
+481 GESIKIALKHH
-492 LENKSTL
+492 LENKSAPE
-499 ETQEIKDFKISSLR
+499 ETKEVKDFKFPFL
-513 EKILPK
+513 K
-519 PTIETTAET
+519 PQPTTETTAET
-528 KENDTKEAVGKALQT
+528 KENEKEAVGKALQT
-543 KENDTKEAVGKAL
+543 KENDTKEVKGKEI
-556 QTKENDTKEAV
+556 QEA
-567 GKALQTKENDTKEA
+567 
-581 VGKALQTKE
+581 
-590 NDTKETKETQPK
+590 QPK
-602 QAPTALQEFMANH
+602 EAPTALQEFMANH

>member
-61 MCETGPKAV
+61 MCEEGPKAV

-194 VSYET
+194 VSYES

-265 RYAILENYETES
+265 RYAILENYETEG

-286 KAKLLSPDSYSILL
+286 KAKLLSPDTYSILL

-340 LDDAILELE
+340 LDDAIVELE
-349 QSKESVLKPLNQNA
+349 QTPFNQSSSISY
-363 NASKQEPKSTEK
+363 NASKQESKNIEK
-375 IEQAERIEGT
+375 REQREQIESIE
-385 EKKEK
+385 K
-390 LETRENTE
+390 RENAE
-398 TLQTLML
+398 TPQTPML

-431 EVFEKNIR
+431 AVFEKNIR

-445 QTKTLTWESLATD
+445 QTKTLTWESLAAD

-467 FKIVKSIV
+467 FKIVKGIV
-475 DGVFGK
+475 DSVFGK
-481 GENIKIALKHH
+481 GENIKIALKNQ
-492 LENKSTL
+492 NKSTL
-499 ETQEIKDFKISSLR
+499 EVVKELKFPYSK
-513 EKILPK
+513 PK
-519 PTIETTAET
+519 PTTETTAEMKEKEVQKNEIKEKEI
-528 KENDTKEAVGKALQT
+528 KENDTKEIQEIQL
-543 KENDTKEAVGKAL
+543 KE
-556 QTKENDTKEAV
+556 
-567 GKALQTKENDTKEA
+567 
-581 VGKALQTKE
+581 
-590 NDTKETKETQPK
+590 
-602 QAPTALQEFMANH
+602 APTALQEFMANH
-615 SELIEEIKSE
+615 SNLIEEIKSE

>member
-61 MCETGPKAV
+61 MCEEGPKAV
-70 PCDTCIQCQS
+70 PCDTCTQCQS

-194 VSYET
+194 VSYEA

-229 AITESKVAEML
+229 AITESKVAAML

-363 NASKQEPKSTEK
+363 NAPKQEFKGTEK

-385 EKKEK
+385 EKKE
-390 LETRENTE
+390 NTE
-398 TLQTLML
+398 TPQTPML

-431 EVFEKNIR
+431 AVFEKNIR

-445 QTKTLTWESLATD
+445 QTKTLTWESLATN

-467 FKIVKSIV
+467 FKIVKGIV
-475 DGVFGK
+475 DSVFGK
-481 GENIKIALKHH
+481 GESIKIALKNH
-492 LENKSTL
+492 LENKNAPK
-499 ETQEIKDFKISSLR
+499 ETKEVKDFKISSLR

-519 PTIETTAET
+519 PTTETTAET
-528 KENDTKEAVGKALQT
+528 KEKETKEAAE
-543 KENDTKEAVGKAL
+543 KEI
-556 QTKENDTKEAV
+556 
-567 GKALQTKENDTKEA
+567 
-581 VGKALQTKE
+581 KE

-602 QAPTALQEFMANH
+602 EAPTALQEFMANH

>member
-61 MCETGPKAV
+61 MCEEGPKAV

-194 VSYET
+194 VSYES

-257 QDEARLQE
+257 QDEARLKE

-363 NASKQEPKSTEK
+363 NAPKQEPKSAEKRESTEK
-375 IEQAERIEGT
+375 IASAET
-385 EKKEK
+385 P
-390 LETRENTE
+390 
-398 TLQTLML
+398 QTPML
-405 SAKDRIFHNLFKQV
+405 SVKDRIFHNLFKQV

-431 EVFEKNIR
+431 AVFEKNIR

-445 QTKTLTWESLATD
+445 QTKTLTWESLAAD

-467 FKIVKSIV
+467 FKIVKGIV

-481 GENIKIALKHH
+481 GESIKIALKNH
-492 LENKSTL
+492 LENKSARE

-513 EKILPK
+513 EKISPQ
-519 PTIETTAET
+519 PTTETTAET
-528 KENDTKEAVGKALQT
+528 KEKETKEKEVQKNET
-543 KENDTKEAVGKAL
+543 KEKEI
-556 QTKENDTKEAV
+556 QENEI
-567 GKALQTKENDTKEA
+567 
-581 VGKALQTKE
+581 
-590 NDTKETKETQPK
+590 KETKETQLK
-602 QAPTALQEFMANH
+602 EAPTALQEFMANH
-615 SELIEEIKSE
+615 SNLIEEIKSE

>member
-61 MCETGPKAV
+61 MCEEGPKSV
-70 PCDTCIQCQS
+70 PCDTCTQCQS

-194 VSYET
+194 VSHET

-286 KAKLLSPDSYSILL
+286 KAKLLSPDAYSILL

-305 KIIMSSLSLLKEG
+305 KIIMSGLSLLKEG

-349 QSKESVLKPLNQNA
+349 QSKESAFQPLNQSA
-363 NASKQEPKSTEK
+363 NAFKQESAEK
-375 IEQAERIEGT
+375 IEKPEKRESAET
-385 EKKEK
+385 P
-390 LETRENTE
+390 
-398 TLQTLML
+398 QTPML

-431 EVFEKNIR
+431 AVFEKNIR

-481 GENIKIALKHH
+481 GENIKIALKNHS
-492 LENKSTL
+492 ENKSAL
-499 ETQEIKDFKISSLR
+499 EVVKEFKFPSL
-513 EKILPK
+513 KPK
-519 PTIETTAET
+519 PTTETTAEMKESET
-528 KENDTKEAVGKALQT
+528 KEAVEKETKEKEIKENDTKEI
-543 KENDTKEAVGKAL
+543 
-556 QTKENDTKEAV
+556 
-567 GKALQTKENDTKEA
+567 
-581 VGKALQTKE
+581 
-590 NDTKETKETQPK
+590 KETQPK
-602 QAPTALQEFMANH
+602 ETPTALQEFMTNH
-615 SELIEEIKSE
+615 SDLIEEIKSE